1 MGVGVWGASWRSRV
15 GVGFG
20 VLSGGGDG
28 GGWCWGQCW
37 GVGGGGGGGGGGG
50 WLSGRERERVE
61 RGRVNRI
68 IYFYISA
75 VSVLYHI
82 PRQIPLP
89 VTEGYSS
96 KGLQDSE
103 NLTFHCTSEYT
114 PAPHVILFLCPPP
127 LSTIRT
133 RSPMIVFFLSPCK
146 ESLVASRY

>member
-1 MGVGVWGASWRSRV
+1 VSVFGVQVGVRVWASGLGCWV
-15 GVGFG
+15 V
-20 VLSGGGDG
+20 VVVVDVGGGVANS
-28 GGWCWGQCW
+28 GQCW
-37 GVGGGGGGGGGGG
+37 GVGGGGGGG

-114 PAPHVILFLCPPP
+114 PAPPSSRFPVLCPFQ
-127 LSTIRT
+127 
-133 RSPMIVFFLSPCK
+133 RSVHDL
-146 ESLVASRY
+146 

>member
-1 MGVGVWGASWRSRV
+1 MVVVVVVVVVVV
-15 GVGFG
+15 GVGGG
-20 VLSGGGDG
+20 VGSS
-28 GGWCWGQCW
+28 GWCWG
-37 GVGGGGGGGGGGG
+37 VGGGGGGG

-61 RGRVNRI
+61 RGRVNCI
-68 IYFYISA
+68 IYFYMSA

-114 PAPHVILFLCPPP
+114 PAPTSSRFPVLCPFQQSVHD
-127 LSTIRT
+127 L
-133 RSPMIVFFLSPCK
+133 
-146 ESLVASRY
+146 